1 MNESLFIRAVK
12 ISKYFDSILQEDKDV
27 DSIYNSN
34 KAEIEKNIKLNLP
47 NWIQGKPKESLLL

>member
-27 DSIYNSN
+27 DSMCVY
-34 KAEIEKNIKLNLP
+34 
-47 NWIQGKPKESLLL
+47 